1 MSESSEHSGR
11 ESQLTRGQLL
21 KAGLATGAAL
31 AGAGSLGGLGGRLES
46 AAAAPLAPKAGGSL
60 RVGIAGGS
68 AKDKFDPYINNGP
81 SETVRLETFYESMM
95 RLNGNWQLEHQLL
108 TICEPN
114 KTADTWTLR
123 VRPGIEFHNGKTLS
137 ADDLLFSL
145 QRMKATPGPA
155 QGHIGAVDFK
165 KIKKVDKD
173 TLQVGLLYPQSFFD
187 LQLGGGEFVI
197 PVGFDPSNPVSTG
210 PWTFKSFVAGQQTV
224 LEKFPN
230 YHGQK
235 AYADELVFVEIPD
248 DVARVNALSSGQV
261 DAVNMVPY
269 DQVSSIK
276 QSQNK
281 LLISPTGGW
290 NPITMRVDTAPFTDV
305 RVRQA
310 IRLSMNRKQA
320 VETALFSQG
329 TAASDVYGRYDP
341 SFDKSL
347 HRDQDIEQAK
357 SLLKQAGQQNLKLEL
372 VVAPV
377 AAGIVQA
384 AEILAQNAQAA
395 GISITVRKVDPGT
408 YFSRYGKW
416 PFSFDFWIALP
427 YLIAASVVDGPTASA
442 LNVTHFKDTKFNAL
456 FVQASKTVDAN
467 KRTELEHEMQRIQFD
482 TGGNI
487 IWSFQNS
494 VDAYSPKIAG
504 FAPIDKTGYGLG
516 QCKLNLVHFV

>member
-1 MSESSEHSGR
+1 MSESIEQGGR
-11 ESQLTRGQLL
+11 ESQMTRRQLI
-21 KAGLATGAAL
+21 KAGLVTGAAL
-31 AGAGSLGGLGGRLES
+31 AGAGSLGGLLES
-46 AAAAPLAPKAGGSL
+46 ASAAPLTPKAGGSL

-68 AKDKFDPYINNGP
+68 AKDKFEPFTNNGP

-95 RLNGNWQLEHQLL
+95 RLDGNWHLQHQLL
-108 TICEPN
+108 EVCEPN

-123 VRPGIEFHNGKTLS
+123 VKPDIEFHNGKTLS
-137 ADDLLFSL
+137 ADDLLFSFV
-145 QRMKATPGPA
+145 QMRKTPGPA
-155 QGHIGAVDFK
+155 QGHTGAIDFK
-165 KIKKVDKD
+165 KMKKLDAK
-173 TLQVGLLYPQSFFD
+173 TLRVGLSYPQSFFD
-187 LQLGGGEFVI
+187 QQLGGGEYVI
-197 PVGFDPSNPVSTG
+197 PVGFDPTNPVSTG
-210 PWTFKSFVAGQQTV
+210 PWVFKSFVAGQQSV
-224 LEKFPN
+224 LERFPN
-230 YHGQK
+230 YWGQK

-261 DAVNMVPY
+261 DAINLVPY

-290 NPITMRVDTAPFTDV
+290 NPITMRVDTPPFTDV

-320 VETALFSQG
+320 VETALFGQG
-329 TAASDVYGRYDP
+329 QVAPDIYGRYDAA
-341 SFDKSL
+341 FNHSL

-384 AEILAQNAQAA
+384 TQILAQNAKAA
-395 GISITVRKVDPGT
+395 GIDITVRKVDPGT

-416 PFSFDFWIALP
+416 PFSMDFWIALP
-427 YLIAASVVDGPTASA
+427 YLITAAVVDGPTSGA
-442 LNVTHFKDTKFNAL
+442 LNVTHFKDPKFNAL
-456 FVQASKTVDAN
+456 YTQASKTVDAG
-467 KRTELEHEMQRIQFD
+467 KRTELEHEMQRIQFE

-504 FAPIDKTGYGLG
+504 FPAVDKTGFGLG